1 MSGGLRSFDQTYQ
14 MEIIVGLD
22 GERKRKVERGAEK
35 GQKETEKVH
44 DPSGPFRLDEH
55 I

>member
-1 MSGGLRSFDQTYQ
+1 MSGCLCSFDQTYQ

-22 GERKRKVERGAEK
+22 GKRKRKVERGAEK